1 MWTYIT
7 DGINNVLYVLHSE
20 VVYIV
25 NTQNR
30 TVFKQTSTDFNITP
44 SEIIIYNFDSTVIA
58 QTTEVPGF
66 EAVPIPVMN
75 LLMKYGRNFIVSV
88 TQFPLECFLV
98 LHDI

>member
-1 MWTYIT
+1 MEIYHRWYQY
-7 DGINNVLYVLHSE
+7 VLDVLHSE

-25 NTQNR
+25 NTQNC

-44 SEIIIYNFDSTVIA
+44 PEIIIYNFDSNVIA
-58 QTTEVPGF
+58 ETTEVLGF
-66 EAVPIPVMN
+66 EDVPIPVMN

-98 LHDI
+98 FHDI